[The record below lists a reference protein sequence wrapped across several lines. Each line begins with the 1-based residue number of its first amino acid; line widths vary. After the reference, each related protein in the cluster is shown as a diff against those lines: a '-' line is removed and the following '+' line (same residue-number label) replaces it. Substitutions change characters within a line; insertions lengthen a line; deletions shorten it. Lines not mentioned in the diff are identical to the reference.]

1 MAGRKEN
8 PVLTA
13 CQAPSGRIT
22 RAQAAANRGRFG
34 FAPSVSLPAR
44 TERKQTAK
52 GKTKRG
58 ALDEITSVSTA
69 TSAPQPKRR
78 TVLKDVTNIG
88 CANSSKNCTT
98 TSKLQQKSKPTQ
110 RVKQIPSKKQCA
122 KKVPKLPPPAVAGT
136 SFVIDSKS
144 SEETQKVELL
154 AKAEEPTNLFENEGL
169 LSLQNIERNR
179 DSNCHEAFFEARNT
193 MDKHEL
199 ADSKPGDS
207 SGLGFIDIDN
217 DNGNPQ
223 MCASYASEIYTN
235 LMASEVS
242 EEYKLVPDTLYLTIN
257 LIDRFLS
264 QHYIE
269 RQKLQLLGITS
280 MLIAS
285 KYEEICAPRVE
296 EFCFITDNTY
306 TKAEVLKMEGLVL
319 NDLGFHLSVPTTK
332 TFLRRFLRAAQASRN
347 NHTLEHYTS
356 YKSSDIQ
363 ICVCA
368 LRELQ
373 HNTSNCPL
381 NAIREK
387 YRQQKAAAFGLII
400 ILDQRVQSLERE
412 LDAAISAAARARTEK
427 RQAEAAQRAAE
438 LRAQEV
444 TKELENT
451 AKVFKLHMEELRAKQ
466 EEIAKK
472 ESDIKVLEAIIR
484 TLSNKDDGG
493 SSE

>member
-34 FAPSVSLPAR
+34 FAPSVSLPATAR

-58 ALDEITSVSTA
+58 ALDENTSASTA

-98 TSKLQQKSKPTQ
+98 TTKLQQKSKPTQ

-136 SFVIDSKS
+136 SFVNNSRS

-179 DSNCHEAFFEARNT
+179 DSNFHEAFFEARNA

-199 ADSKPGDS
+199 ADSKAGDS

-223 MCASYASEIYTN
+223 MCASYAAEIYTN
-235 LMASEVS
+235 LMASELIRRPRSNYMEALQRDITKGMRGILIDWLVEVS

-347 NHTLEHYTS
+347 VPSITLGYLANYLAELTLIDYNFLKFLPSVVAASAVFLARWTLDQSDIPWNRTLEHYTS

-387 YRQQKAAAFGLII
+387 YRQQKFECVANLTSPELG
-400 ILDQRVQSLERE
+400 QSLF
-412 LDAAISAAARARTEK
+412 S
-427 RQAEAAQRAAE
+427 
-438 LRAQEV
+438 
-444 TKELENT
+444 
-451 AKVFKLHMEELRAKQ
+451 
-466 EEIAKK
+466 
-472 ESDIKVLEAIIR
+472 
-484 TLSNKDDGG
+484 
-493 SSE
+493 